1 MSALRDFAA
10 DLLEL
15 CGAAVVPLESE
26 EADVLSPASVQE
38 AMAWPEIARLS
49 FGAERSEGAIPIGL
63 EGDCLERFERLLGT
77 RGTWTE
83 RALAPAPMTLRD
95 HERILDRA
103 LELPNAVWRLQSVKH
118 AQPPLR
124 AIGISVFRAVGREAR
139 GRGSGWASMRR
150 PDRHW
155 EMCCHVFARPR
166 TMPRRWR
173 PMHQCG
179 PLERAI
185 QSI

>member
-26 EADVLSPASVQE
+26 EADVLAPASVQE

-49 FGAERSEGAIPIGL
+49 FGAERSEGAIPIGW

-103 LELPNAVWRLQSVKH
+103 LELPNAVWRLQSVTSAAARCVLLAFRYSALSDEKREGVIWLGFNETTGSTLGDVL
-118 AQPPLR
+118 PRLR
-124 AIGISVFRAVGREAR
+124 ASSTVA
-139 GRGSGWASMRR
+139 ASMA
-150 PDRHW
+150 P
-155 EMCCHVFARPR
+155 E
-166 TMPRRWR
+166 
-173 PMHQCG
+173 
-179 PLERAI
+179 
-185 QSI
+185 